1 MSRPLT
7 PYATMRRFRSGHSTE
22 PLSHFVDD
30 YLSYLYESHPTEAA
44 FDGVHLHDDVL
55 EDYSRESIETQARE
69 LGGWARRLEGIDAST
84 LTREERVEH
93 RMLADTIRARLFELE
108 ELRPWQRNPLHY
120 AETLASSV
128 AVQVLFAH
136 APVAERARRVV
147 SKLRQTPRL
156 LEAARQ
162 NVTDPPGLFAKV
174 GIETFEG
181 VRNFFERDLPRAFRD
196 LDDMHLLGD
205 LADASTVALD
215 GLRNYI
221 GHLRES
227 VAPRSRASFRLGAER
242 FGQMLRLTEGIDA
255 PAERLLEVAV
265 RDLKAT
271 REEFDKV
278 AGRLGDDPLKVWN
291 NVKTRHPSADELLG
305 VVDGQLQELVTFIR
319 RSRLMTV
326 PDHEPVRVATTPE
339 FYRWTLAS
347 MWSPGVFESKAL
359 PAYYY
364 ITNVDS
370 SWSAERQDEHLRD
383 FNYAT
388 LPSISIHEA
397 FPGHFLHFE
406 HLRQLEA
413 PLRKSAFF
421 MPVSFVEGWAHY
433 TEQLMFD
440 EGFEKGNAEARL
452 GQLAE
457 ALIRLARTVVGI
469 RLHTED
475 LSVEQGVRF
484 FRDEALLE
492 ESTARREAERG
503 TFDPQYV
510 LYALGKQMLLKL
522 REDCRAKDG
531 DQFSL
536 LRFHD
541 KLLGQG
547 ALPFWAHRE
556 LMLGESGALFD

>member
-1 MSRPLT
+1 MKRSQ
-7 PYATMRRFRSGHSTE
+7 SGHSTE

-30 YLSYLYESHPTEAA
+30 YLGYLHESYPTEAA
-44 FDGVHLHDDVL
+44 FDGVHLHDDLL
-55 EDYSRESIETQARE
+55 EDYSRESIDTQARE
-69 LGGWARRLEGIDAST
+69 LGGWARRLEGISAAT
-84 LTREERVEH
+84 LTGEERIEH
-93 RMLADTIRARLFELE
+93 RMLADSIRARLFSLE

-136 APVAERARRVV
+136 APLAERARRIV

-156 LEAARQ
+156 LEATRK

-181 VRNFFERDLPRAFRD
+181 VLNFFERDLPLAFRD

-205 LADASTVALD
+205 LADASTVAID
-215 GLRNYI
+215 ALRDYI

-242 FGQMLRLTEGIDA
+242 FGQMLRLAEGIDV
-255 PAERLLEVAV
+255 PSEQLLETAL

-271 REEFDKV
+271 REEFETV
-278 AGRLGDDPLKVWN
+278 ARRLGADPLEVWN
-291 NVKTRHPSADELLG
+291 DVKTRHPSADELLG
-305 VVDGQLQELVTFIR
+305 VVGGQLQELVAFV
-319 RSRLMTV
+319 SRKRLLTV
-326 PDHEPVRVATTPE
+326 PEYEPVRVAPTPE
-339 FYRWTLAS
+339 FYRWTFAS
-347 MWSPGVFESKAL
+347 LWSPGAFETKTL

-364 ITNVDS
+364 VTNVDS
-370 SWSAERQDEHLRD
+370 SWTAERQEEHLRD

-388 LPSISIHEA
+388 LPSISIHEV

-406 HLRQLEA
+406 HLRRLES
-413 PLRKSAFF
+413 PLRKSTFF
-421 MPVSFVEGWAHY
+421 MPISLVEGWAHY
-433 TEQLMFD
+433 AEQLMFD
-440 EGFEKGNAEARL
+440 EGFEKGNAEAKL

-457 ALIRLARTVVGI
+457 ALVRLARTVVGI

-484 FRDEALLE
+484 FRDEAFLE

-503 TFDPQYV
+503 TFDPKYV
-510 LYALGKQMLLKL
+510 LYALGKRMLVKL
-522 REDCRAKDG
+522 REDCEAKAGDG
-531 DQFSL
+531 FSR

-541 KLLGQG
+541 QLLGQG
-547 ALPFWAHRE
+547 RAAV
-556 LMLGESGALFD
+556 LGAS

>member
-1 MSRPLT
+1 MKRSQ
-7 PYATMRRFRSGHSTE
+7 SGHSTE

-30 YLSYLYESHPTEAA
+30 YLGYLHESYPTEAA
-44 FDGVHLHDDVL
+44 FDGVHLHDDLL
-55 EDYSRESIETQARE
+55 EDYSRESIDTQARE
-69 LGGWARRLEGIDAST
+69 LGGWARRLEGISAAT
-84 LTREERVEH
+84 LTGEERIEH
-93 RMLADTIRARLFELE
+93 RMLADSIRARLFSLE

-136 APVAERARRVV
+136 APLAERARRIV

-156 LEAARQ
+156 LEATRK

-181 VRNFFERDLPRAFRD
+181 VLNFFERDLPLAFRD

-205 LADASTVALD
+205 LADASTVAID
-215 GLRNYI
+215 ALRDYI

-242 FGQMLRLTEGIDA
+242 FGQMLRLAEGIDV
-255 PAERLLEVAV
+255 PSEQLLETAL

-271 REEFDKV
+271 REEFETV
-278 AGRLGDDPLKVWN
+278 ARRLGADPLEVWN
-291 NVKTRHPSADELLG
+291 DVKTRHPSADELLG
-305 VVDGQLQELVTFIR
+305 VVGGQLQELVAFV
-319 RSRLMTV
+319 SRKRLLTV
-326 PDHEPVRVATTPE
+326 PEYEPVRVAPTPE
-339 FYRWTLAS
+339 FYRWTFAS
-347 MWSPGVFESKAL
+347 LWSPGAFETKTL

-364 ITNVDS
+364 VTNVDS
-370 SWSAERQDEHLRD
+370 SWTAERQEEHLRD

-388 LPSISIHEA
+388 LPSISIHEV

-406 HLRQLEA
+406 HLRRLES
-413 PLRKSAFF
+413 PLRKSTFF
-421 MPVSFVEGWAHY
+421 MPISLVEGWAHY
-433 TEQLMFD
+433 AEQLMFD
-440 EGFEKGNAEARL
+440 EGFEKGNAEAKL

-457 ALIRLARTVVGI
+457 ALVRLARTVVGI

-484 FRDEALLE
+484 FRDEAFLE

-503 TFDPQYV
+503 TFDPKYV
-510 LYALGKQMLLKL
+510 LYALGKRMLVKL
-522 REDCRAKDG
+522 REDCEAKAGDG
-531 DQFSL
+531 FSR

-541 KLLGQG
+541 QLLGQG

-556 LMLGESGALFD
+556 LMLGDSGALLD

>member
-1 MSRPLT
+1 
-7 PYATMRRFRSGHSTE
+7 MRRSRYGRSTE
-22 PLSHFVDD
+22 LLSHFAGD
-30 YLSYLYESHPTEAA
+30 YLGYLHESHPTEAA

-55 EDYSRESIETQARE
+55 EDYSRESIETQAQD
-69 LGGWARRLEGIDAST
+69 LGGWARRLDSIDAFA
-84 LTREERVEH
+84 LTPAERVEH
-93 RMLADTIRARLFELE
+93 RMLADSIGARVFELE
-108 ELRPWQRNPLHY
+108 ELRPWQRDPLHY

-128 AVQVLFAH
+128 AAQVLFAH
-136 APVAERARRVV
+136 APIAERARHVV
-147 SKLRQTPRL
+147 SKLRQAPRF
-156 LEAARQ
+156 LEAARK

-181 VRNFFERDLPRAFRD
+181 VLKFFERDLPRAFRN

-205 LADASTVALD
+205 LADASTIALD
-215 GLRNYI
+215 ALRDYI
-221 GHLRES
+221 GYLRES
-227 VAPRSRASFRLGAER
+227 VTPRSRSSFRLGAER
-242 FGQMLRLTEGIDA
+242 FGQMLRLTEGIDV
-255 PAERLLEVAV
+255 PAERLLKVAV
-265 RDLKAT
+265 RELQAT

-278 AGRLGDDPLKVWN
+278 AGRLGDDPVKVWN
-291 NVKTRHPSADELLG
+291 DVKARHPSAGELFG
-305 VVDGQLQELVTFIR
+305 VVDGHLQELVTFIR
-319 RSRLMTV
+319 RSRLITV
-326 PDHEPVRVATTPE
+326 LDYEPVRVAPTPA
-339 FYRWTLAS
+339 FYRWTMAS

-370 SWSAERQDEHLRD
+370 SWSADRQEEYLRD

-397 FPGHFLHFE
+397 FPGHFLHFQ

-440 EGFEKGNAEARL
+440 EGFEKGNTEAKL

-457 ALIRLARTVVGI
+457 ALLRLVRTVVGI

-475 LSVEQGVRF
+475 LSVEQGVRL

-492 ESTARREAERG
+492 ERTARREAERG

-510 LYALGKQMLLKL
+510 LYALGKRMLLKL

-531 DQFSL
+531 DRFSL

-541 KLLGQG
+541 QLLGQG

>member
-1 MSRPLT
+1 MKRS
-7 PYATMRRFRSGHSTE
+7 RSGHSSE

-30 YLSYLYESHPTEAA
+30 YLGYLHESHPTEAS

-55 EDYSRESIETQARE
+55 EDYSRDSIDTQGRE

-84 LTREERVEH
+84 LTREERIER
-93 RMLADTIRARLFELE
+93 RMLADSIRARLFALE
-108 ELRPWQRNPLHY
+108 EIRPWQRNPLHY

-136 APVAERARRVV
+136 APLAERARRVV

-156 LEAARQ
+156 LAAARE

-181 VRNFFERDLPRAFRD
+181 VLSFFERDLPRAFRD

-205 LADASTVALD
+205 LADGSTVALD
-215 GLRNYI
+215 ALRDYI

-242 FGQMLRLTEGIDA
+242 FGQMLRLTEGIDV
-255 PAERLLEVAV
+255 PAERLLEIALG
-265 RDLKAT
+265 DLKAT
-271 REEFDKV
+271 RAEFDKV
-278 AGRLGDDPLKVWN
+278 AGQLGNDPLKVWN
-291 NVKTRHPSADELLG
+291 DVKTKHPSAGELLG
-305 VVDGQLQELVTFIR
+305 VVNGQLEDLCALIR
-319 RSRLMTV
+319 RKRLMTV
-326 PDHEPVRVATTPE
+326 PDHDPIRVAPTPE
-339 FYRWTLAS
+339 FYRWTSAS
-347 MWSPGVFESKAL
+347 MWTPGAFEPKTL

-364 ITNVDS
+364 ITNADS
-370 SWSAERQDEHLRD
+370 SWSPERQDEHLRD

-388 LPSISIHEA
+388 LPSISIHEV

-406 HLRQLEA
+406 HLRRLES
-413 PLRKSAFF
+413 PLRKSTFF

-433 TEQLMFD
+433 AEQLMFD
-440 EGFEKGNAEARL
+440 EGYEKGNAEAKL

-510 LYALGKQMLLKL
+510 LYALGKRMLLKL
-522 REDCRAKDG
+522 RDDYEAKEEG
-531 DQFSL
+531 FSL

-541 KLLGQG
+541 RLLGQG